1 MTSCNLVKDD
11 RRYGRTYCLRLQGGR
26 VTQSSSKHSIPIFV
40 FFLLSS
46 LAYSSILKMEEVI
59 CSDTFV
65 NVCCITRRNVSQNNV
80 MYSLRE
86 TRIWKQ
92 AVVAYF
98 KVLPSSRHVLSVDVD
113 GKLSN
118 VKRRN
123 VDRRIGSFGN
133 LKRREGI

>member
-1 MTSCNLVKDD
+1 
-11 RRYGRTYCLRLQGGR
+11 
-26 VTQSSSKHSIPIFV
+26 
-40 FFLLSS
+40 
-46 LAYSSILKMEEVI
+46 MEEVI